1 MLSLFILTQFV
12 SMKSD
17 IIIVGGGASGL
28 LAAIGAARTLARS
41 ENGGTVT
48 VLEKMQKAGRKLM
61 LTGKGRCNFTNLKS
75 WDDFSAHIRTHIN
88 FVSPAWHNL
97 TPEALVELFKEN
109 GLRSVVERGDRA
121 YPASMRAGDVVD
133 TLVRTATLYGVK
145 IVTGCEVH
153 GIEAL
158 KNGFRLNCT
167 QTSVKEF
174 RPRRE
179 EGRDGRFPARA
190 PQPVRTETTITQESH
205 SCSRLIIATGGL
217 SYPGSG
223 STGDGFKWAEQF
235 GHSVEPLF
243 PALTA
248 LVPEGYKTSAAHP
261 LAAEIKEAFRS
272 GKQRKAEDK
281 VRPLPEDYPKY
292 ERHIERMTPMTRLGS
307 LLEGNSLENVQAT
320 LTVDGNEV
328 QSEFGDLD
336 FTDGGIEGPVGFQL
350 SRRAVKALING
361 SKVSLR
367 LDLKPAVELEQ
378 LDADVHARWDEVRA
392 DPRSRGVSFQRLFRI
407 LLGKLIPWD
416 LTAGFLEC
424 HPQVSVNSLADAL
437 KNWHFEIEGF
447 VGFERSVITAGGIST
462 DEVTAKTLES
472 KKQAGLYFTGEVL
485 DMDADTGGY
494 NLQLAFATGL
504 LAGESAA
511 KSL

>member
-1 MLSLFILTQFV
+1 
-12 SMKSD
+12 MKSD

-28 LAAIGAARTLARS
+28 LAAIGAARTLAET

-48 VLEKMQKAGRKLM
+48 VLEKMQKPGRKLM
-61 LTGKGRCNFTNLKS
+61 LTGKGRCNFTNLKP
-75 WDDFSAHIRTHIN
+75 WDEFSAHIRTHAQ

-97 TPEALVELFKEN
+97 TPEKLVALFQEN

-121 YPASMRAGDVVD
+121 YPQSMRSGDVVD

-145 IVTGCEVH
+145 LVTGCEVRS
-153 GIEAL
+153 IETL
-158 KNGFRLNCT
+158 PKGFRLTCT
-167 QTSVKEF
+167 QTTVKEF

-179 EGRDGRFPARA
+179 EGRDGRFKPRVQ
-190 PQPVRTETTITQESH
+190 QPVRTETTITQELH

-223 STGDGFKWAEQF
+223 STGDAYKWAGQF
-235 GHSVEPLF
+235 GHTVEPLF

-248 LVPEGYKTSAAHP
+248 LVPSGYKATAASP

-272 GKQRKAEDK
+272 GKQRRIEER

-292 ERHIERMTPMTRLGS
+292 ARHIERMTPMTQLGS
-307 LLEGNSLENVQAT
+307 LLEGNALEHVQAT
-320 LTVDGNEV
+320 LSVDGNEV
-328 QSEFGDLD
+328 QSEFGELE

-361 SKVSLR
+361 SKLSLR
-367 LDLKPAVELEQ
+367 IDLKPAVELEQ
-378 LDADVHARWDEVRA
+378 LDADVHARWEEVKA

-416 LTAGFLEC
+416 LTAAFLDC
-424 HPQVSVNSLADAL
+424 HPQVSINTLAQAL
-437 KNWHFEIEGF
+437 KNWTFDIEGF
-447 VGFERSVITAGGIST
+447 VGYERAVITAGGICT

-472 KKQAGLYFTGEVL
+472 KRQEGLYFAGELL

-494 NLQLAFATGL
+494 NLQLAFSTGL